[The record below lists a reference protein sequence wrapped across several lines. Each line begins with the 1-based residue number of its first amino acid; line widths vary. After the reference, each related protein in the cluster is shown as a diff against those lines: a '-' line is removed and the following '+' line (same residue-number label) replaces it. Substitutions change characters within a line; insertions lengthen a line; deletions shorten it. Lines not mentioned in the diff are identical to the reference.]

1 MAVNFR
7 SAAAA
12 GLPTYLI
19 GLTLPVVAGLVF
31 MWGNNAPLSY
41 LGLNAGALVAG
52 LMLASYPPSRLPD
65 FTWPMLG
72 VLIVAILALPL
83 LLGPELDGI
92 SRWIAIGPLRM
103 HAAMLL
109 VPALLV
115 IAARLPEPRASALI
129 GAAAIV
135 IALQPDRASAFAL
148 LIASIASF
156 MLTKSRAMLIAS
168 AAALAGL
175 MTALQLPDE
184 LEGVRFV
191 EQVLHFAWIV
201 QPWAAMMMGIALI
214 GAIVALLIANRDTRV
229 ETLCGPVGVAA
240 FLSGLAVASL
250 LGNYPTPLIG
260 FGASSILGYGFAVFM
275 LRRSMGNI

>member
-12 GLPTYLI
+12 SLPTYLI

-31 MWGNNAPLSY
+31 MWDNNAPLTY
-41 LGLNAGALVAG
+41 LGLNARALVAG
-52 LMLASYPPSRLPD
+52 LMLASYPSSRLPD
-65 FTWPMLG
+65 FAWPMLG
-72 VLIVAILALPL
+72 VIIVAILALPL
-83 LLGPELDGI
+83 LLGPELDGV
-92 SRWIAIGPLRM
+92 SRWIAIGPLRL

-115 IAARLPEPRASALI
+115 IAARLPELWASALV

-135 IALQPDRASAFAL
+135 IALHPDRASAFAL

-156 MLTKSRAMLIAS
+156 LLTKSRAMLIAS
-168 AAALAGL
+168 AAALAGFI
-175 MTALQLPDE
+175 TTLQMPDE

-191 EQVLHFAWIV
+191 EHVYHFAWIV
-201 QPWAAMMMGIALI
+201 QPWTTIAFGIALVA
-214 GAIVALLIANRDTRV
+214 AIIALPIANHDIRI

-260 FGASSILGYGFAVFM
+260 FGASPILGYGFAVFL
-275 LRRSMGNI
+275 LRRSMRNI